1 MNYSAFR
8 LSLDIHRQTT
18 QAHLAVKKG
27 DTARKIIASLSD
39 GGRPYRINEG
49 CYAVFR
55 GKKADGNVLYNNC
68 AIENNCIVYE
78 FTEQTAASAGYMA
91 CEIRLYGADDQLITS
106 PRFAIIVSGLVYD
119 DSEVESTA
127 EFTALSQAMT
137 DLAELKA
144 NGLKGDTGPQGP
156 IGPQGPQGPQGE
168 SDVLYVTLIQSGDG
182 SWVSEDYYD
191 DIRRAYEA
199 KRPMVCLIE
208 LTNTE
213 QAWLELPLVKM
224 GNGGVFFFSAVCE
237 GTEWLVTLSRNP
249 EDDGTVVTVETNV
262 HPVTG
267 TTLRDQ
273 VTGEIFTL
281 YMDDADLHI
290 VPGGKPTGARDQI
303 LLVDRT
309 TGENYTIS
317 ISNGVPMLESEV

>member
-1 MNYSAFR
+1 MKVTNKITIHLDDLRRMPPIDVMQGDAYTRQLEFTLYSGGEAWKVPDGV
-8 LSLDIHRQTT
+8 SV
-18 QAHLAVKKG
+18 AVAYRGASGHGLYDTLPNGTAAYTVSGNVVTVTLIPQVAAVRG
-27 DTARKIIASLSD
+27 DT
-39 GGRPYRINEG
+39 
-49 CYAVFR
+49 
-55 GKKADGNVLYNNC
+55 
-68 AIENNCIVYE
+68 
-78 FTEQTAASAGYMA
+78 
-91 CEIRLYGADDQLITS
+91 
-106 PRFAIIVSGLVYD
+106 IVSVL
-119 DSEVESTA
+119 
-127 EFTALSQAMT
+127 FT
-137 DLAELKA
+137 DA
-144 NGLKGDTGPQGP
+144 NGKQLATFAVVVRVAFNPAIGAGTPEHYYSIREWVGAGPFQ
-156 IGPQGPQGPQGE
+156 
-168 SDVLYVTLIQSGDG
+168 VTLIQSGDG

-213 QAWLELPLVKM
+213 QAWLELPLIKM
-224 GNGGVFFFSAVCE
+224 GNGGVFFFSAVFE